1 MESSHDS
8 QSDGSIVALQEP
20 AAELAGAH
28 LGPMHGAGKPVKF
41 ARADGFQAR
50 LRERVEA
57 YFRDTGLRPRDCPA
71 LYRKTAVVLTWL
83 ILAYVL
89 LVFVAS
95 AWWQV
100 VPLAVAMGLAIA
112 AVGFNLQHDGGH
124 RACSDRPWVNKL
136 MALTMDMLGASSYI
150 WHWKHGVIHHTYVNI
165 TGHDSDID
173 LGALARLTPHQR
185 RLPWHQFQHWY
196 LWPLYG
202 FVLVKW
208 QLYDDF
214 RDMLSGHIGNA
225 RFPRPRGWDLVVFLG
240 GKLCF
245 LTLAL
250 GIPLLLHPVWAVLL
264 VFAGVQSVAG
274 VVLSV
279 VFQLAHCVEEADF
292 PLPEEG
298 TGRMENNFAL
308 HQVETTVDFAP
319 KSRLAAWL
327 LGGLNFQIEHHL
339 FPQICHIH
347 YPAIAPLVAQTCQE
361 YGVRYVVHETIR
373 AGVRSHYR
381 WLRQMGRV

>member
-1 MESSHDS
+1 MDSSRDS
-8 QSDGSIVALQEP
+8 QTEEASTAPLSD
-20 AAELAGAH
+20 AAVLTVEQPGRAEG
-28 LGPMHGAGKPVKF
+28 GKLKF
-41 ARADGFQAR
+41 ARADGFHAR
-50 LRERVEA
+50 LRERVDS
-57 YFRDTGLRPRDCPA
+57 YFQDTGLSPRDCPA
-71 LYRKTAVVLTWL
+71 LYRKVAVVLTWL
-83 ILAYVL
+83 TVSYIL
-89 LVFVAS
+89 LVFGAD
-95 AWWQV
+95 AWWQAI
-100 VPLAVAMGLAIA
+100 PLAVAVGLGIA

-124 RACSDRPWVNKL
+124 RACSDHGWINKL
-136 MALTMDMLGASSYI
+136 MALTMDLMGASSYI

-214 RDMLSGHIGNA
+214 RDMVSGHIGNT
-225 RFPRPRGWDLVVFLG
+225 RFPRPRGWDLVTFIG
-240 GKLCF
+240 GKVCF
-245 LTLAL
+245 LMLAL
-250 GIPLLLHPVWAVLL
+250 GIPLMLHPVWAVLL
-264 VFAGVQSVAG
+264 TFALVQCVAG

-292 PLPEEG
+292 PLPEVA

-319 KSRLAAWL
+319 RSRVASWL

-347 YPAIAPLVAQTCQE
+347 YPALAPLVAETCKE
-361 YGVRYVVHETIR
+361 YGVRYVVHDTIR

-381 WLRQMGRV
+381 WLRQMGRL